1 MSQQARDYE
10 LKDLT
15 VTIPSGTNRQATGD
29 IAARFKKDSK
39 NSFDLRQVAAEFIW
53 YESID
58 APFCRLDISI
68 IESVDFLN
76 VLRGGEIVH
85 LNLLTDAAKGQEL
98 KWEGQI
104 FKISSV
110 VKTERTCAYTL
121 NCVSTESFNNE
132 VNRIFGTFGP
142 AGDGKAQKDGIV
154 KWAIKNKL
162 HGENKIKHA
171 GALEACSNINFVSP
185 NWRPVDFINY
195 VCDKVTRTNSGQGS
209 KKQSGFIFY
218 ESKYGFNFRSIDLLC
233 SQAARWQYTFE
244 QSNVSQSVTER
255 NYYLINNISF
265 PDRTNILEK
274 LRTGVI
280 KNVTAGIM
288 LPAMT
293 RSAIAMDTSG
303 GGGGTITGPR
313 ESKLS
318 QQFRKMDTLEK
329 GNPLPHLQEYEEYF
343 PTRNKMRILPG
354 LKDQKQVKGKPA
366 GDPNAGAGTADMDT
380 LEVGTY
386 AMARYQMIRAISL
399 QIEVPGNTGIAAGD
413 VIDVS
418 IPLGRSD
425 NGKVEEDKTY
435 SGKYLVA
442 GCSHVWQ
449 KDGVSTTLQL
459 TRDSVR
465 V

>member
-1 MSQQARDYE
+1 MSEARSYE

-15 VTIPSGTNRQATGD
+15 VTIPSGTNRQASGD

-58 APFCRLDISI
+58 SPFCRLDISI

-76 VLRGGEIVH
+76 ILRGGEIVH
-85 LNLLTDAAKGQEL
+85 LDLTTDAAKGQSL

-104 FKISSV
+104 FKISNV
-110 VKTERTCAYTL
+110 VKSERTCAYTL
-121 NCVSTESFNNE
+121 NCASTESFNNE

-142 AGDGKAQKDGIV
+142 AGDGSSQKDGIV
-154 KWAIKNKL
+154 RWAIKEKL
-162 HGENKIKHA
+162 HGEDKIKHA
-171 GALEACSNINFVSP
+171 NAIENCSQVNFISP

-195 VCDKVTRTNSGQGS
+195 ICDKVTRTNAGKGS
-209 KKQSGFIFY
+209 QKQSGFIFF
-218 ESKYGFNFRSIDLLC
+218 ENKYGFNFRSIDALC
-233 SQAARWQYTFE
+233 VQAPRERYTFE
-244 QSNVSQSVTER
+244 QTNVSQSDTER

-313 ESKLS
+313 ESTLS

-329 GNPLPHLQEYEEYF
+329 GNPLPHLQEYEDYF
-343 PTRNKMRILPG
+343 PTRQKLRILPG
-354 LKDQKQVKGKPA
+354 LKDQKEVQGKPA
-366 GDPNAGAGTADMDT
+366 GDPNAGASSADSDT

-386 AMARYQMIRAISL
+386 AMARYQMIRSISL
-399 QIEVPGNTGIAAGD
+399 QIEIPGNTNIAAGD
-413 VIDVS
+413 VIDVM

-425 NGKVEEDKTY
+425 NGKVEEDKIY

-442 GCSHVWQ
+442 GCSHIWQ

>member
-15 VTIPSGTNRQATGD
+15 VTIPSGTNRQASGD

-39 NSFDLRQVAAEFIW
+39 NSFDLRQVAAEFVW

-76 VLRGGEIVH
+76 ILRGGEIVH
-85 LNLLTDAAKGQEL
+85 LDIVTDASKNQGL

-104 FKISSV
+104 FKISNV
-110 VKTERTCAYTL
+110 VKSERTCAYTL

-142 AGDGKAQKDGIV
+142 AGDGASAKEGIV
-154 KWAIKNKL
+154 RWAIKEKL
-162 HGENKIKHA
+162 HGGEKIKHA
-171 GALEACSNINFVSP
+171 SAVEECSSINFLSP

-195 VCDKVTRTNSGQGS
+195 VCDKVTRTNAGQGS
-209 KKQSGFIFY
+209 QNQSGFIFF
-218 ESKYGFNFRSIDLLC
+218 ENKYGFNFRSIDSLC
-233 SQAARWQYTFE
+233 GQAPMYQYTFE
-244 QSNVSQSVTER
+244 QSNVSQSSTER

-313 ESKLS
+313 ESTLS
-318 QQFRKMDTLEK
+318 QQFSKMDTLEK
-329 GNPLPHLQEYEEYF
+329 GNPMPHLKEYEEYF
-343 PTRNKMRILPG
+343 PTRQKMRILPG
-354 LKDQKQVKGKPA
+354 LKDQKESGGKPA
-366 GDPNAGAGTADMDT
+366 GDPNAGAPQADTST
-380 LEVGTY
+380 LDVGTY

-399 QIEVPGNTGIAAGD
+399 RVEVPGNTGIAAGS
-413 VIDVS
+413 VIHVT

-449 KDGVSTTLQL
+449 KDGVSTTLEL